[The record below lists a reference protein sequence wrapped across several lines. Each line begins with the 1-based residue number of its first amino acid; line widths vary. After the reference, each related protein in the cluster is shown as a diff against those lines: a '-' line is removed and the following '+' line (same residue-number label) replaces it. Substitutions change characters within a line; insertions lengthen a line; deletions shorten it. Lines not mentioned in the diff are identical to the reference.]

1 MTGLLEQLIAIPSLS
16 RDEKAVA
23 DFLEAWLTREGLAPH
38 RCGNNLWCSHGE
50 GPAVLLDAHIDTV
63 KPVSGW
69 TRDPF
74 TPSVENG
81 RLYGLGSNDD
91 GASVVSL
98 IAAYK
103 QLISKPQPYTLVL
116 SLSAEE
122 ESSGRNGLEIS
133 LREIEAA
140 CGPVTCGVF
149 GEPTSLE
156 MVIAEKGL
164 MVLDCTVEGVA
175 GHAARNTG
183 VNAIYQALPAIE
195 WFRSKQ
201 FDKVSDL
208 LGPVKMTVTQIQ
220 AGTQHNVIPDRCT
233 FVVDVRSN
241 GLYTNEE
248 LLGLIQAE
256 APCEVVARSTRLC
269 GSSIPADH
277 PLVQRGL
284 ALGLPAVGSPTL
296 SNQALVRF
304 PSVKLGPGDS
314 PRSHTADEY
323 VDIADIPRAV
333 DLYVQLLNDLEIPS
347 LRSE

>member
-1 MTGLLEQLIAIPSLS
+1 MTELLQKLISIPSLS

-23 DFLEAWLTREGLAPH
+23 DFLETWLSDAGFAPH
-38 RCGNNLWCSHGE
+38 RRGNNLWCCRGE
-50 GPAVLLDAHIDTV
+50 GPAILLDAHIDTV
-63 KPVSGW
+63 KPVAGW

-74 TPSVENG
+74 TPSIEG
-81 RLYGLGSNDD
+81 ERLYGLGSNDD
-91 GASVVSL
+91 GASVVAVIEAFQRL
-98 IAAYK
+98 TAR
-103 QLISKPQPYTLVL
+103 PQPYTLVL

-133 LREIEAA
+133 LAEIEAA
-140 CGPVTCGVF
+140 CGPVVCGVF

-156 MVIAEKGL
+156 MVVAEKGL
-164 MVLDCTVEGVA
+164 MVLDCAVKGVA

-183 VNAIYQALPAIE
+183 VNAIYQALPAIQ
-195 WFRSKQ
+195 WFKDKQ

-208 LGPVKMTVTQIQ
+208 LGPVKMTVTQIN
-220 AGTQHNVIPDRCT
+220 AGTQHNVIPDLCT

-248 LLGLIQAE
+248 LLEQIQAE
-256 APCEVVARSTRLC
+256 APCEVVARSTRLH
-269 GSSIPADH
+269 GSSIAADH
-277 PLVQRGL
+277 PLVRRGL

-304 PSVKLGPGDS
+304 PSVKIGPGDS

-323 VDIADIPRAV
+323 VVISDIGKAV
-333 DLYVQLLNDLEIPS
+333 DIYVNLLNNLII
-347 LRSE
+347 

>member
-1 MTGLLEQLIAIPSLS
+1 MTELLQKLISIPSLS

-23 DFLEAWLTREGLAPH
+23 DFLEAWLAGEGLAPH
-38 RCGNNLWCSHGE
+38 RCGNNLWCCHGE

-63 KPVSGW
+63 KPVAGW

-74 TPSVENG
+74 TPAVEDG

-91 GASVVSL
+91 GASVVAL
-98 IAAYK
+98 IEAYK
-103 QLISKPQPYTLVL
+103 RLIVKPQPYTLVL

-140 CGPVTCGVF
+140 CGPVVAGVF

-156 MVIAEKGL
+156 MVVAEKGL
-164 MVLDCTVEGVA
+164 MVLDCSVTGVA
-175 GHAARNTG
+175 GHAARDTG
-183 VNAIYQALPAIE
+183 VNAIYKALPAIQ
-195 WFRSKQ
+195 WFKDKR
-201 FDKVSDL
+201 FDKVSDQ
-208 LGPVKMTVTQIQ
+208 LGPVKMTVTQVN
-220 AGTQHNVIPDRCT
+220 AGTQHNVIPDLCT

-248 LLGLIQAE
+248 LLDLIQAE
-256 APCEVVARSTRLC
+256 APCTVVARSTRLH
-269 GSSIPADH
+269 GSAIAAGH
-277 PLVQRGL
+277 PLVARGL

-323 VDIADIPRAV
+323 VDVEDISKAV
-333 DLYVQLLNDLEIPS
+333 NIYVNLLDGLTV
-347 LRSE
+347 

>member
-1 MTGLLEQLIAIPSLS
+1 MTDLLRQLIAIPSLS
-16 RDEKAVA
+16 RDESAVA
-23 DFLEAWLTREGLAPH
+23 DFLQAYLTEEGLAPH
-38 RCGNNLWCSHGE
+38 RCGNNLWCNRGQ

-63 KPVSGW
+63 KPVTGW

-74 TPSVENG
+74 TPTVEDG

-91 GASVVSL
+91 GGSVVAIIEAFKRL
-98 IAAYK
+98 TAR
-103 QLISKPQPYTLVL
+103 PQPYTLVL

-133 LREIEAA
+133 LKEIEAA
-140 CGPVTCGVF
+140 CGPVVCGVF

-156 MVIAEKGL
+156 MVVAEKGL

-175 GHAARNTG
+175 GHAARDTG
-183 VNAIYQALPAIE
+183 VNALYKALPAVE
-195 WFRSKQ
+195 WFRDKQ

-208 LGPVKMTVTQIQ
+208 LGPVKMTVTQIA

-241 GLYTNEE
+241 GLYSNEE
-248 LLGLIQAE
+248 LLSLITAE
-256 APCEVVARSTRLC
+256 APCSVSARSTRLC
-269 GSSIPADH
+269 GSAIDPEH
-277 PLVQRGL
+277 PLVRRGRT
-284 ALGLPAVGSPTL
+284 LGLPAVGSPTL

-304 PSVKLGPGDS
+304 PSVKFGPGDS

-323 VDIADIPRAV
+323 IVLEDLDRAA
-333 DLYVQLLNDLEIPS
+333 DLYVQLLDELS
-347 LRSE
+347 V

>member
-1 MTGLLEQLIAIPSLS
+1 MTELLQKLIAIPSLS

-23 DFLEAWLTREGLAPH
+23 GFLETWLCGEGLAPH
-38 RCGNNLWCSHGE
+38 RCGNNLWCCRGE
-50 GPAVLLDAHIDTV
+50 GPVILLDAHIDTV
-63 KPVSGW
+63 NPVAGW

-74 TPSVENG
+74 TPAIEDG

-91 GASVVSL
+91 GASVVAL
-98 IAAYK
+98 IEAFK
-103 QLISKPQPYTLVL
+103 RLTSKPQPYTLVL

-133 LREIEAA
+133 LQEIEAA
-140 CGPVTCGVF
+140 CGPVVAGVF

-156 MVIAEKGL
+156 MVVAEKGL
-164 MVLDCTVEGVA
+164 MVLDCSVKGVA

-183 VNAIYQALPAIE
+183 VNAIYKALPAIQ
-195 WFRSKQ
+195 WFKDKQ
-201 FDKVSDL
+201 FDKVSDQ
-208 LGPVKMTVTQIQ
+208 LGPVKMTVTQVH
-220 AGTQHNVIPDRCT
+220 AGTQHNVIPDLCT

-248 LLGLIQAE
+248 LLALIQEE
-256 APCEVVARSTRLC
+256 APCTVVARSTRLH
-269 GSSIPADH
+269 GSTIAADH
-277 PLVQRGL
+277 PLVRRGL
-284 ALGLPAVGSPTL
+284 AIGLPAVGSPTL

-323 VDIADIPRAV
+323 VDIDDIGTAV
-333 DLYVQLLNDLEIPS
+333 DIYVKLLDDLQV
-347 LRSE
+347 

>member
-1 MTGLLEQLIAIPSLS
+1 MTELLQKLISIPSLS

-23 DFLEAWLTREGLAPH
+23 DFLETWLSDAGFTPH
-38 RCGNNLWCSHGE
+38 RCGNNLWCCRGE
-50 GPAVLLDAHIDTV
+50 GPALLLDAHIDTV
-63 KPVSGW
+63 KPVAGW

-74 TPSVENG
+74 TPAVENG

-91 GASVVSL
+91 GASVVAL
-98 IAAYK
+98 IGAFKRLTA
-103 QLISKPQPYTLVL
+103 KPQPYTLVL

-133 LREIEAA
+133 LQEIEAA
-140 CGPVTCGVF
+140 CGPVACGIF

-156 MVIAEKGL
+156 MVVAEKGL
-164 MVLDCTVEGVA
+164 MVLDCAVKGVA

-183 VNAIYQALPAIE
+183 VNAIYKALPAIE
-195 WFRSKQ
+195 WFRNKQ

-208 LGPVKMTVTQIQ
+208 LGPVKMTVTQVN
-220 AGTQHNVIPDRCT
+220 AGTQHNVIPDLCT

-248 LLGLIQAE
+248 LLELIQAE
-256 APCEVVARSTRLC
+256 APCEVVARSTRLH
-269 GSSIPADH
+269 GSSIAKDH

-304 PSVKLGPGDS
+304 PSVKIGPGDS
-314 PRSHTADEY
+314 PRSHTANEY
-323 VDIADIPRAV
+323 VMVDDIAKAV
-333 DLYVQLLNDLEIPS
+333 DIYVSLLDGLTVG
-347 LRSE
+347 

>member
-1 MTGLLEQLIAIPSLS
+1 MTGLLQKLISIPSLS
-16 RDEKAVA
+16 RDESAVA
-23 DFLEAWLTREGLAPH
+23 DFLEAWLTEEGLAPH
-38 RCGNNLWCSHGE
+38 RCGNNLWCCRGE

-63 KPVSGW
+63 KPVAGW

-74 TPSVENG
+74 TPAIEGN

-91 GASVVSL
+91 GASVVAL
-98 IAAYK
+98 IEAYK
-103 QLISKPQPYTLVL
+103 RLTSKPQPYTLVL

-133 LREIEAA
+133 LKEIEAA
-140 CGPVTCGVF
+140 CGPVVCGVF

-164 MVLDCTVEGVA
+164 MVLDCKVTGVA

-183 VNAIYQALPAIE
+183 VNAIYKALPAIE
-195 WFRSKQ
+195 WFRGKQ
-201 FDKVSDL
+201 FEKVSDL
-208 LGPVKMTVTQIQ
+208 LGPVKMTVTQIN
-220 AGTQHNVIPDRCT
+220 AGTQHNVIPDVCT

-248 LLGLIQAE
+248 LLELILAE
-256 APCEVVARSTRLC
+256 APCEVVARSTRLH
-269 GSSIPADH
+269 GSAVSADH
-277 PLVQRGL
+277 PLVRRGL

-323 VDIADIPRAV
+323 VVIDDIGKAADI
-333 DLYVQLLNDLEIPS
+333 YVNLLDNLAI
-347 LRSE
+347 

>member
-1 MTGLLEQLIAIPSLS
+1 MTELLQKLISIPSLS

-23 DFLEAWLTREGLAPH
+23 DFLETWLSDAGLTPH
-38 RCGNNLWCSHGE
+38 RAGNNLWCCRGE
-50 GPAVLLDAHIDTV
+50 GPAILLDAHIDTV

-74 TPSVENG
+74 TPSVEGG

-91 GASVVSL
+91 GASVVAL
-98 IAAYK
+98 IEAFKRLTAR
-103 QLISKPQPYTLVL
+103 PQPYMLVL

-133 LREIEAA
+133 LAEIEAA
-140 CGPVTCGVF
+140 CGPVVCGVF

-156 MVIAEKGL
+156 MVVAEKGL
-164 MVLDCTVEGVA
+164 MVLDCSVKGVA
-175 GHAARNTG
+175 GHAARDTG
-183 VNAIYQALPAIE
+183 VNAIYKALPAVQ
-195 WFRSKQ
+195 WFKDKQ

-208 LGPVKMTVTQIQ
+208 LGPVKMTVTQIN
-220 AGTQHNVIPDRCT
+220 AGTQHNVIPDLCS

-241 GLYTNEE
+241 GLYSNEE
-248 LLGLIQAE
+248 LLALIQAE
-256 APCEVVARSTRLC
+256 APCTVEARSVRLC
-269 GSSIPADH
+269 GSSIAADH
-277 PLVQRGL
+277 PLVRRGL

-296 SNQALVRF
+296 SNQARVRF

-323 VDIADIPRAV
+323 VLVDDIGKAV
-333 DLYVQLLNDLEIPS
+333 DIYVSLLDQLVL
-347 LRSE
+347 

>member
-1 MTGLLEQLIAIPSLS
+1 MTELLQKLISIPSLS

-23 DFLEAWLTREGLAPH
+23 DFLEAWLAGEGLAPH
-38 RCGNNLWCSHGE
+38 RCGNNLWCCHGA
-50 GPAVLLDAHIDTV
+50 GPAILLDAHIDTV
-63 KPVSGW
+63 KPVAGW

-74 TPSVENG
+74 TPAVEDG

-91 GASVVSL
+91 GASVVAL

-103 QLISKPQPYTLVL
+103 RLIAKPQPYTLVL

-122 ESSGRNGLEIS
+122 ESSGRSGLEIS

-140 CGPVTCGVF
+140 CGPVVAGVF

-156 MVIAEKGL
+156 MVVAEKGL
-164 MVLDCTVEGVA
+164 MVLDCSVTGVA
-175 GHAARNTG
+175 GHAARDTG
-183 VNAIYQALPAIE
+183 VNAIYKAIPAIQ
-195 WFRSKQ
+195 WFKDKR
-201 FDKVSDL
+201 FDKVSDQ
-208 LGPVKMTVTQIQ
+208 LGPVKMTVTQVN
-220 AGTQHNVIPDRCT
+220 AGTQHNVIPDLCT

-248 LLGLIQAE
+248 LLDLIQAE
-256 APCEVVARSTRLC
+256 APCTVVARSTRLH
-269 GSSIPADH
+269 GSAIAADH
-277 PLVQRGL
+277 PLVKRGL

-323 VDIADIPRAV
+323 VVIDDISKAV
-333 DLYVQLLNDLEIPS
+333 NIYVNLLDDLQV
-347 LRSE
+347 

>member
-1 MTGLLEQLIAIPSLS
+1 MTGLLQQLIAIPSLS

-23 DFLEAWLTREGLAPH
+23 DFLEAWLSREGLSPH
-38 RCGNNLWCSHGE
+38 RCGNNLWCCHGE

-63 KPVSGW
+63 KPVTGW

-74 TPSVENG
+74 TPSLEEG

-98 IAAYK
+98 IEAYK
-103 QLISKPQPYTLVL
+103 RLIARPQPYTLVL

-122 ESSGRNGLEIS
+122 ETSGRNGLEIS
-133 LREIEAA
+133 LKEIEAA
-140 CGPVTCGVF
+140 CGPVAFGVF

-156 MVIAEKGL
+156 MVVAEKGL
-164 MVLDCTVEGVA
+164 MVLDCEVEGVA

-183 VNAIYQALPAIE
+183 VNAIYKALPAVE

-201 FDKVSDL
+201 FGKVSDL

-248 LLGLIQAE
+248 LLELIQAE
-256 APCEVVARSTRLC
+256 APCKVVARSTRLH
-269 GSSIPADH
+269 GSAIDADH
-277 PLVQRGL
+277 PLVRRGL

-296 SNQALVRF
+296 SNQALARF
-304 PSVKLGPGDS
+304 PSVKIGPGDS
-314 PRSHTADEY
+314 PRSHTANEY
-323 VDIADIPRAV
+323 VVVDDIAKAV
-333 DLYVQLLNDLEIPS
+333 DIYVNLLDGITL
-347 LRSE
+347 

>member
-1 MTGLLEQLIAIPSLS
+1 MIPLLEQLIAIPSPS

-23 DFLEAWLTREGLAPH
+23 DFLEARLREEGLSPH

-50 GPAVLLDAHIDTV
+50 GPAILLDAHIDTV
-63 KPVSGW
+63 KPVAGW

-74 TPSVENG
+74 TPSLEDG

-91 GASVVSL
+91 GASVVTL
-98 IAAYK
+98 IEAYK
-103 QLISKPQPYTLVL
+103 RLTAKPQPYTLVL

-133 LREIEAA
+133 LKEIEAA
-140 CGPVTCGVF
+140 CGPVACGVF

-183 VNAIYQALPAIE
+183 VNAIYKALPAVE
-195 WFRSKQ
+195 WFRTKQ
-201 FDKVSDL
+201 FEKVSDL

-248 LLGLIQAE
+248 FLELISAE
-256 APCEVVARSTRLC
+256 APCTVEARSIRLC
-269 GSSIPADH
+269 GSSIPSDH

-323 VDIADIPRAV
+323 VRVEDLDKAV
-333 DLYVQLLNDLEIPS
+333 NIYVKLLDGLQV
-347 LRSE
+347 